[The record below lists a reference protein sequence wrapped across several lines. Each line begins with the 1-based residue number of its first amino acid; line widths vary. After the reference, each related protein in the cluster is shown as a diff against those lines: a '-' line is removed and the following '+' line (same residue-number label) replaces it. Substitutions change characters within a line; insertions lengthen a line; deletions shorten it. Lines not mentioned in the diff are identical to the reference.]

1 VRHGADGHAR
11 GAGGSGLVCTSEESP
26 SPALTLADRCVPPP
40 LRQITKVLAAY
51 VQAQLKA
58 MNKVAAALQR
68 EEYKLIDIQ

>member
-1 VRHGADGHAR
+1 MCLR
-11 GAGGSGLVCTSEESP
+11 
-26 SPALTLADRCVPPP
+26 RCA
-40 LRQITKVLAAY
+40 QITKVLAAY